1 MKTDPKAK
9 KYSHFYTIPEGFLSI
24 MDMVSGAYIRHL
36 TGKVVKSGYGYMPLN
51 QEGSFFVEILIN
63 TVATII
69 FPLSLSLLLPVFLY
83 LIVLEKEER
92 LIQMM
97 RMNGMGMLSYWAIN
111 FLYNLLISLATNV
124 VFYLFGY
131 LFLPNGL
138 FR

>member
-1 MKTDPKAK
+1 M
-9 KYSHFYTIPEGFLSI
+9 
-24 MDMVSGAYIRHL
+24 
-36 TGKVVKSGYGYMPLN
+36 
-51 QEGSFFVEILIN
+51 EILIN

-83 LIVLEKEER
+83 LIVLEKEEK

-97 RMNGMGMLSYWAIN
+97 RMNGMSMLSYWAIN
-111 FLYNLLISLATNV
+111 FLYNLVISLATNL

-131 LFLPNGL
+131 FFLPNGL